1 MGFQEIPITAMAR
14 PITKE
19 AITVSSSKQVL
30 ESLPRLV
37 QLAKSGRPGPV
48 WLDVPLDVQNEP
60 IPSREVVNGD
70 FHFSRKRASTK
81 KLRDAVGGLVKELS
95 ISKRPVLLV
104 GNGVRLSNTSKF
116 VYELIHTLKIPT
128 LLTWKMADFLDDQ
141 DPLNAGRPG
150 SIPQPWSN
158 IIQQEAD
165 FLLSLGARIDTGQ
178 SAYNLSGFAPDAKK
192 FIVDVDPAE
201 LAKFQGHGRYA
212 PINADLEIFLPAL
225 EKNTSN
231 LVSSSV
237 SWNPWKKRLSQ
248 LKNGYINTFYN
259 RPSPSKGINLYNLV
273 ALISKLLPKDALVVP
288 GSSGACSEIS
298 MQAFKIKLGQRLY
311 NSEGLGPMGFAIPAA
326 IGAVVA
332 SAGKRVIS
340 IDGDGGFLMNIQELA
355 SVKLHADNVVFFVLN
370 NNGYGSI
377 KNTQDKLFEGRRLG
391 TDPSTG
397 LALANLQKIA
407 DTFDFNYFLLA
418 SESDMEREIEEVFAA
433 RGSSIVEVM
442 VEKDQKTSPRVVS
455 NRNKLGHPLPANMSH
470 FE

>member
-1 MGFQEIPITAMAR
+1 
-14 PITKE
+14 
-19 AITVSSSKQVL
+19 
-30 ESLPRLV
+30 
-37 QLAKSGRPGPV
+37 
-48 WLDVPLDVQNEP
+48 
-60 IPSREVVNGD
+60 
-70 FHFSRKRASTK
+70 
-81 KLRDAVGGLVKELS
+81 
-95 ISKRPVLLV
+95 
-104 GNGVRLSNTSKF
+104 
-116 VYELIHTLKIPT
+116 
-128 LLTWKMADFLDDQ
+128 
-141 DPLNAGRPG
+141 
-150 SIPQPWSN
+150 
-158 IIQQEAD
+158 
-165 FLLSLGARIDTGQ
+165 
-178 SAYNLSGFAPDAKK
+178 
-192 FIVDVDPAE
+192 
-201 LAKFQGHGRYA
+201 
-212 PINADLEIFLPAL
+212 
-225 EKNTSN
+225 
-231 LVSSSV
+231 
-237 SWNPWKKRLSQ
+237 
-248 LKNGYINTFYN
+248 
-259 RPSPSKGINLYNLV
+259 
-273 ALISKLLPKDALVVP
+273 
-288 GSSGACSEIS
+288 